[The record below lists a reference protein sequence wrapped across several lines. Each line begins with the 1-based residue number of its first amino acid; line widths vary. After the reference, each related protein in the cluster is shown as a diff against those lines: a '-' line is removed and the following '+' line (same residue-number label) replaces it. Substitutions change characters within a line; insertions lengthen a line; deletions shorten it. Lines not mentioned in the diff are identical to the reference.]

1 MGQLGHKVP
10 TSPINGTGNAF
21 KGRRKSVRIIID
33 IQDNER
39 ANALVELLN
48 QLPFVK
54 IEKGREKRKT
64 NKKLKALDDIFGI
77 WKDRNISKGSLRR
90 EAWKRRYEK
99 IGLEVE

>member
-1 MGQLGHKVP
+1 M
-10 TSPINGTGNAF
+10 
-21 KGRRKSVRIIID
+21 RIILD

-39 ANALVELLN
+39 ASALVELLK
-48 QLPFVK
+48 QLPFVR
-54 IEKGREKRKT
+54 IEKGKEKRIT

-90 EAWKRRYEK
+90 EVWKKRYDK

>member
-1 MGQLGHKVP
+1 M
-10 TSPINGTGNAF
+10 
-21 KGRRKSVRIIID
+21 RIILD

-39 ANALVELLN
+39 ANALVELLK

-54 IEKGREKRKT
+54 IEKGREKRIT

-90 EAWKRRYEK
+90 EAWRRRYEK

>member
-1 MGQLGHKVP
+1 MGKEGK
-10 TSPINGTGNAF
+10 
-21 KGRRKSVRIIID
+21 KRVRVILD

-39 ANALVELLN
+39 ANALVELLK

-90 EAWKRRYEK
+90 EPWKRRYQK